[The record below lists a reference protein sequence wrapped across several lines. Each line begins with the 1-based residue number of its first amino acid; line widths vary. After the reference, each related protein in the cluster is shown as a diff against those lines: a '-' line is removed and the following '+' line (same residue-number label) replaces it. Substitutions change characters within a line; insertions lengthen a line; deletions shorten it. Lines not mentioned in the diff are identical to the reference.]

1 MNIYQTHGFQ
11 DREDYLKQLAADYDV
26 DLEVVLNIASLL
38 GEGEDFDG
46 LITFLEDLESEGL
59 FF

>member
-1 MNIYQTHGFQ
+1 MNIYQTHGFE
-11 DREDYLKQLAADYDV
+11 DREDYLEQLAADYDV
-26 DLEVVLNIASLL
+26 DLEVVLTIASLL
-38 GEGEDFDG
+38 GEEEDFDG